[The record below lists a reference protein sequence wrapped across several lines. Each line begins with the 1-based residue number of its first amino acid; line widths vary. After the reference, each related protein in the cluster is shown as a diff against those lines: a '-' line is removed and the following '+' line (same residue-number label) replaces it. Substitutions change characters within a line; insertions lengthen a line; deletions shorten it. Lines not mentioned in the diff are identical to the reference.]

1 MFCKTKHK
9 LLLALLLI
17 FLLKNASANN
27 LVHINI
33 SDTLTADAAFYLG
46 DTDKPVVLIL
56 HGFMLTHNFPVVK
69 RLAESLYDSGYTVL
83 SPTLSLG
90 ISHRKKTLP
99 CEAIHT
105 HSLEQDIKELS
116 LWIKW
121 LKKKTKQKIVLIGH
135 SAGSPFLAYYLM
147 HHAEKIIQQVIF
159 ITMPDIGSTHKNSL
173 VNIKKAQ
180 QLLQEKPNSID
191 EFEISY
197 CKKYPSLPQNYLS
210 YSQLTK
216 KNISSYLQ
224 NITIKQSLILGTE
237 DKIIDHEWNQKLTQY
252 NIDITT
258 INGADHFFDG
268 EYEFDLMDSIEAILS
283 HPNSN
288 KKPAQHTEKK
298 ANPTSSSIN
307 TSIKHIPTKSPE
319 KQNEL

>member
-9 LLLALLLI
+9 LLFALLLI

-46 DTDKPVVLIL
+46 DTDKPVILIL

-147 HHAEKIIQQVIF
+147 HHIDNTIQQVIF

-180 QLLQEKPNSID
+180 QLLQENPNSID

-216 KNISSYLQ
+216 KNINTYLK
-224 NITIKQSLILGTE
+224 NITIKQSLILGTQ
-237 DKIIDHEWNQKLTQY
+237 DNIIDHKWNRKLAQY
-252 NIDITT
+252 DIDITT

-268 EYEFDLMDSIEAILS
+268 EYEFDLMDTIETILS
-283 HPNSN
+283 HPNAN
-288 KKPAQHTEKK
+288 KKPAKDTEKK
-298 ANPTSSSIN
+298 PDPTTAPIKVSSKHLSI
-307 TSIKHIPTKSPE
+307 KSPE
-319 KQNEL
+319 EQNEL